1 MNRLSMIAA
10 LSRNFAIG
18 LDNRLLWHIS
28 EDLVN
33 FKALTMG
40 KPIIMGRKTFDSIGR
55 PLPGRA
61 NIVVSRDTQWQAE
74 GVQVARSVDAAINA
88 AHRACEAGGQDEI
101 MGIGG
106 EQIYRQALPSA
117 TRLYL
122 TEVDVEMAADTFFPD
137 FVRADWDELERRPG
151 IQSADYAYQF
161 VTLERILAYSCYFW

>member
-74 GVQVARSVDAAINA
+74 GVQVARSVNAAINA
-88 AHRACEAGGQDEI
+88 AHLACEDSGQDEI
-101 MGIGG
+101 MVIGG

-137 FVRADWDELERRPG
+137 FVRTDWHEFERRPG
-151 IQSADYAYQF
+151 IQSADYPYQF
-161 VTLERILAYSCYFW
+161 VTLERILA

>member
-40 KPIIMGRKTFDSIGR
+40 KPMIMGRKTFDSIGR

-88 AHRACEAGGQDEI
+88 AHRACEDGGQDEI
-101 MGIGG
+101 MVIGG

-122 TEVDVEMAADTFFPD
+122 TEVDVEMAAD
-137 FVRADWDELERRPG
+137 RDEIPHPNNINAFIIKSVPIETASTSTNIIAPL
-151 IQSADYAYQF
+151 
-161 VTLERILAYSCYFW
+161 RIR

>member
-74 GVQVARSVDAAINA
+74 GVQVARSVNAAINA
-88 AHRACEAGGQDEI
+88 AHLACEDSGQDEI
-101 MGIGG
+101 MVIGG

-122 TEVDVEMAADTFFPD
+122 TEVDVERAADTFFPD
-137 FVRADWDELERRPG
+137 FVRVDWHELERRPG

-161 VTLERILAYSCYFW
+161 VTLERILA

>member
-74 GVQVARSVDAAINA
+74 GVQVARSVNAAINA
-88 AHRACEAGGQDEI
+88 AHLACEDSGQDEI
-101 MGIGG
+101 MVIGG

-137 FVRADWDELERRPG
+137 FVRVDWHELERRPG

-161 VTLERILAYSCYFW
+161 VTLERILA

>member
-88 AHRACEAGGQDEI
+88 AHRACEDGGQDEI
-101 MGIGG
+101 MVIGG

-137 FVRADWDELERRPG
+137 FARADWHELERRPG

-161 VTLERILAYSCYFW
+161 VTLERILA

>member
-33 FKALTMG
+33 FKTLTMG
-40 KPIIMGRKTFDSIGR
+40 KPMIMGRKTFDSIGR

-74 GVQVARSVDAAINA
+74 GVQVARSVNAAINA
-88 AHRACEAGGQDEI
+88 AHLACEDSGQDEI
-101 MGIGG
+101 MVIGG

-137 FVRADWDELERRPG
+137 FVRVDWHELERRPG

-161 VTLERILAYSCYFW
+161 VTLERILA

>member
-33 FKALTMG
+33 FKALTIG
-40 KPIIMGRKTFDSIGR
+40 KPIIMGRKTFDSLGR

-74 GVQVARSVDAAINA
+74 GVQAARSVDSAINA
-88 AHRACEAGGQDEI
+88 AHRACEDSGQDEI
-101 MGIGG
+101 MVIGG

-137 FVRADWDELERRPG
+137 FVRADWHELERRPG
-151 IQSADYAYQF
+151 IQSADYPYQF
-161 VTLERILAYSCYFW
+161 VTLERI

>member
-74 GVQVARSVDAAINA
+74 GVQVARSVNAAINA
-88 AHRACEAGGQDEI
+88 AHLACEDSGQDEI
-101 MGIGG
+101 MVIGG

-122 TEVDVEMAADTFFPD
+122 TEVDVEMAADTFFPG
-137 FVRADWDELERRPG
+137 FVRVDWHELERRPG

-161 VTLERILAYSCYFW
+161 VTLERILA

>member
-74 GVQVARSVDAAINA
+74 GVQVARSVNAAINA
-88 AHRACEAGGQDEI
+88 AHLACEDSGQDEI
-101 MGIGG
+101 MVIGG

-137 FVRADWDELERRPG
+137 FVRVDWRELERRPG

-161 VTLERILAYSCYFW
+161 VTLERILA

>member
-28 EDLVN
+28 EDLAN

-74 GVQVARSVDAAINA
+74 GVQVARSVNAAINA
-88 AHRACEAGGQDEI
+88 AHLACEDSGQDEI
-101 MGIGG
+101 MVIGG

-137 FVRADWDELERRPG
+137 FVRVDWHELERRPG

-161 VTLERILAYSCYFW
+161 VTLERILA

>member
-74 GVQVARSVDAAINA
+74 GVQVARSVNAAINA
-88 AHRACEAGGQDEI
+88 GHLACEDSGQDEI
-101 MGIGG
+101 MVIGG

-137 FVRADWDELERRPG
+137 FVRVDWHELERRPG

-161 VTLERILAYSCYFW
+161 VTLERILA